1 MIIFAIRHKTKREKI
16 IRKILELSEKKYPD
30 AEIYLYGTQAR
41 GDAKALS
48 DWDLLILLNSENIPF
63 SLETEIMDEFYNIEL
78 EVIQKGNHN
87 TLKYK
92 YFNEND

>member
-1 MIIFAIRHKTKREKI
+1 M
-16 IRKILELSEKKYPD
+16 ELSEKKYPD